1 MVGWMGGFFQEIFPL
16 CGCKLVLARFS
27 ATLRIQDGAE
37 CGNICGD
44 SGCDS
49 SGDHGCECG
58 GDSSVGSG
66 GDSGG
71 DSSGDNGGDHQLKCT
86 QIN

>member
-1 MVGWMGGFFQEIFPL
+1 MAPSVKIE
-16 CGCKLVLARFS
+16 LARFS
-27 ATLRIQDGAE
+27 YTLRIQDGAE

-44 SGCDS
+44 SGCD
-49 SGDHGCECG
+49 DHGCECG